1 MISNEEKTGVKSH
14 LMNNNALVS
23 IVMPAYNAAAF
34 ISESIRSVLDQTYEN
49 WELLVIDDASQDET
63 LDIVK
68 EFIQTD
74 SRIRLHP
81 LPANQ
86 GAGFA
91 RNIGIKASEGA
102 FICFLDA
109 DDLWEPEKLQV
120 QLDFMEQHNAQVC
133 YASYRLIDEEGRSLG
148 KMIKALEILPFSKL
162 LKANYVGNLTGI
174 YNVEKLGKI
183 YCPLIRKRQ
192 DWGLWLL
199 AVKKA
204 GKAKG
209 IEQPL
214 ARYRVRK
221 HSISGNKWEML
232 GYNYKIY
239 RKVLKFSSLKSGF
252 WMVLFLWEQF
262 FVKSRQKVA
271 LK

>member
-1 MISNEEKTGVKSH
+1 
-14 LMNNNALVS
+14 MNKKALVS
-23 IVMPAYNAAAF
+23 IVMPAYNSAAF
-34 ISESIRSVLDQTYEN
+34 ISESIRSVQAQTYEN
-49 WELLVIDDASQDET
+49 WELLVIDDASRDQT
-63 LDIVK
+63 LEIVK
-68 EFIQTD
+68 EFVQAD
-74 SRIRLHP
+74 PRIRLHP

-91 RNIGIKASEGA
+91 RNVGIKASEGE

-109 DDLWEPEKLQV
+109 DDLWKPEKLQL
-120 QLDFMEQHNAQVC
+120 QLEFMTQHNAEVC
-133 YASYRLIDEEGRSLG
+133 YSSYELIDEEGKNLG
-148 KMIKALEILPFSKL
+148 KMVKALEILPFSKL

-174 YNVEKLGKI
+174 YNAEKLGKV

-204 GKAKG
+204 GKGKG
-209 IEQPL
+209 IQRPL
-214 ARYRVRK
+214 AIYRMRK

-239 RKVLKFSSLKSGF
+239 REVLNFSSLKSAF
-252 WMVLFLWEQF
+252 WMLLFLWEQF
-262 FVKSRQKVA
+262 LIKSRQKVS

>member
-1 MISNEEKTGVKSH
+1 
-14 LMNNNALVS
+14 MNDNALVS
-23 IVMPAYNAAAF
+23 IVMPAYNAAGF

-63 LDIVK
+63 LDIVE
-68 EFIQTD
+68 EFVLAD
-74 SRIRLHP
+74 SRIILHP
-81 LPANQ
+81 LPTNQ

-91 RNIGIKASEGA
+91 RNIGIKASKGE

-109 DDLWEPEKLQV
+109 DDLWKAEKLQT
-120 QLDFMEQHNAQVC
+120 QLQFMKQHNAEVC
-133 YASYRLIDEEGRSLG
+133 YASYEIIDEEGKSLNS
-148 KMIKALEILPFSKL
+148 MIKALEILPFSKL

-174 YNVEKLGKI
+174 YSAKKLGKI

-199 AVKKA
+199 AVEKA

-209 IEQPL
+209 IQQPL
-214 ARYRVRK
+214 AKYRIRR

-232 GYNYKIY
+232 QYNYKVY
-239 RKVLKFSSLKSGF
+239 RKVLKFSALKSGF
-252 WMVLFLWEQF
+252 WMLLFLWEQF
-262 FVKSRQKVA
+262 FVKSRQKVT

>member
-1 MISNEEKTGVKSH
+1 MKNSP
-14 LMNNNALVS
+14 LVS

-34 ISESIRSVLDQTYEN
+34 ISESIRSVQEQTHQN
-49 WELLVIDDASQDET
+49 WELLVIDDASQDNT
-63 LDIVK
+63 LEIV
-68 EFIQTD
+68 QAMVAHD
-74 SRIRLHP
+74 DRIRLHP
-81 LPANQ
+81 LPTNQ

-91 RNIGIKASEGA
+91 RNIGIKASEGEY
-102 FICFLDA
+102 ICFLDA
-109 DDLWEPEKLQV
+109 DDLWKPEKLQK
-120 QLDFMEQHNAQVC
+120 QLDFMNKHDVQVC
-133 YASYRLIDEEGRSLG
+133 YSSYELINEDGNRLK
-148 KMIKALEILPFSKL
+148 KMIRALEDLPFNKL

-174 YNVEKLGKI
+174 YHAKELGKI

-209 IEQPL
+209 IQEPL
-214 ARYRVRK
+214 AYYRMRK

-232 GYNYKIY
+232 GYNYKVY
-239 RKVLKFSSLKSGF
+239 RKVLGFSSFKSGF
-252 WMVLFLWEQF
+252 RMLLFLWEQF